1 MKHLILSMAAAFAVS
16 FSSAP
21 AATIETRT
29 APAGDGALTDSTG
42 DGIVDRAMSL
52 KADGEDREVH
62 SGKIWRQNRKAVFEF
77 ELPELAAPVGK
88 ATLQL
93 WLNGNNGCPPDKE
106 GASGPDTDLYF
117 YLAPEADGKIELTD
131 DNGTKLGRALEA
143 KPVRTAGKPLPAVRI
158 DVTEAVREAA
168 KAKSR
173 WIGFRL
179 EAAPDAPA
187 GSAWRWR
194 TSEFAAISGRRYN
207 PLLTIEIE

>member
-77 ELPELAAPVGK
+77 ELPELAAPV
-88 ATLQL
+88 
-93 WLNGNNGCPPDKE
+93 
-106 GASGPDTDLYF
+106 
-117 YLAPEADGKIELTD
+117 
-131 DNGTKLGRALEA
+131 
-143 KPVRTAGKPLPAVRI
+143 
-158 DVTEAVREAA
+158 
-168 KAKSR
+168 
-173 WIGFRL
+173 
-179 EAAPDAPA
+179 
-187 GSAWRWR
+187 
-194 TSEFAAISGRRYN
+194 
-207 PLLTIEIE
+207 